1 MKNFLK
7 KSRQMIL
14 YMFFGMLTFIVNIL
28 TYYFMSKVNDN
39 TAVDT
44 AVALFASIVVA
55 YVTNRKF
62 VFESQQNQTKA
73 VALEFISFFT
83 CRLLSGLGDIIIM
96 VVFVDFFHYNDMIV
110 KLWANAF
117 VIIFNYVASKWLIFR
132 DR

>member
-1 MKNFLK
+1 MKNFLR

-14 YMFFGMLTFIVNIL
+14 YMSFGILTLIVNIL
-28 TYYFMSKVNDN
+28 TYYIMSKVNDN

-62 VFESQQNQTKA
+62 VFESQQSEA
-73 VALEFISFFT
+73 RAIALEFFSFFS

-96 VVFVDFFHYNDMIV
+96 VVFVDFFHYNDMVV
-110 KLWANAF
+110 KLWSNAF

-132 DR
+132 NK